1 MKANG
6 QANSRYHNASRSVRF
21 SHNKKKSLVL
31 PPLFLPLSST
41 LPSPPLPQHLQ
52 PTFAMAAS
60 PDQPSTPPP
69 RGSTD
74 HTSTTPGRVVEA
86 KETKSIHDLTM
97 SSDDELF
104 QGSPKKVKL
113 SHPRPGKDAEKILT
127 PFLPETGASIEA
139 GVPTTDCA
147 PSDSNTPIVPADIEA
162 ECLVVTPP
170 ATSPTLGACEDV
182 PITISEG
189 FLAAT
194 PEPTSPVPDAAP
206 QNDNRPS
213 RCSTPS
219 DHWCADDYG
228 VFDPDERENFAF
240 ASYDGD
246 IFTDPS
252 AFKEH
257 IMYWAMMENDRKFR
271 RHLQDCLRGSA
282 RTWYESLNEEERE
295 DLRESTLEDW
305 LDLLI
310 ANFSADYDDVMKI
323 IKAAP
328 WDWSKVQKKV
338 KPEDWLEYL
347 YGCATQVSE
356 YQWEAL
362 HIAWGQ
368 IDPEMRDDVPE
379 PDSDIEY
386 QDFLDYLEQANEEW
400 RETLRLKNQKE
411 QKEQKGNNGS
421 KGKKGIRRTKRTK
434 AKTGKR

>member
-1 MKANG
+1 
-6 QANSRYHNASRSVRF
+6 VI
-21 SHNKKKSLVL
+21 
-31 PPLFLPLSST
+31 
-41 LPSPPLPQHLQ
+41 
-52 PTFAMAAS
+52 
-60 PDQPSTPPP
+60 
-69 RGSTD
+69 
-74 HTSTTPGRVVEA
+74 EA
-86 KETKSIHDLTM
+86 KDKNFLDLTM
-97 SSDDELF
+97 SSDDELV
-104 QGSPKKVKL
+104 QRSPKKVKL
-113 SHPRPGKDAEKILT
+113 SHPRSRKNAENAATLD
-127 PFLPETGASIEA
+127 LPETGASVEPGA
-139 GVPTTDCA
+139 PATDCA
-147 PSDSNTPIVPADIEA
+147 PSDGNAPTVPADTEA
-162 ECLVVTPP
+162 ECLVATPP
-170 ATSPTLGACEDV
+170 ATSPTLGACEDA
-182 PITISEG
+182 PISISEG
-189 FLAAT
+189 SLTAT
-194 PEPTSPVPDAAP
+194 PEPASPVPDAAP
-206 QNDNRPS
+206 AKDNFPS

-310 ANFSADYDDVMKI
+310 ANFSADFDDVMKI
-323 IKAAP
+323 IKDAP
-328 WDWSKVQKKV
+328 WDWSKVRKKV

-347 YGCATQVSE
+347 YGCASQVSE

-362 HIAWGQ
+362 HIAWEQ

-379 PDSDIEY
+379 PDSDCEY

-400 RETLRLKNQKE
+400 RETFSVE
-411 QKEQKGNNGS
+411 GPEGTKGT
-421 KGKKGIRRTKRTK
+421 KGK
-434 AKTGKR
+434 